1 MLQAFLER
9 ANVNPTKIPCLQN
22 LRGVRCISDKHP
34 PLIDKGF
41 YENYNIVEHMK
52 LVGNLPAVGAIGME
66 AIEDRRECIELKP

>member
-34 PLIDKGF
+34 TLIDKGF

-52 LVGNLPAVGAIGME
+52 LVGNLPAVETISME
-66 AIEDRRECIELKP
+66 AIEDRRESIELEP